1 MSNNEK
7 HLKTLEKT
15 ISDFRNKQLLLADA
29 IALCDRKRLQCEYQ
43 ADMKVNSESQIK
55 FEEYHEEYVS
65 AQEIVTHLMKRV
77 DIEMITV
84 KCAAGQLA
92 RARSHSPR
100 RASP

>member
-1 MSNNEK
+1 MSDTNEK
-7 HLKTLEKT
+7 HLTTLEKT

-29 IALCDRKRLQCEYQ
+29 IALCDRKRLQYEYE
-43 ADMKVNSESQIK
+43 AN
-55 FEEYHEEYVS
+55 EEYRQEYIA

-84 KCAAGQLA
+84 KCAAGMLA